1 MIFLTTV
8 KSDDLGMKF
17 VSASL
22 GRTEGLWQPVFSSHL
37 CDVVLMSVITNY
49 LTRPSCFI
57 FQWTVWPDP
66 DIKTELTTQGVFNNN
81 VIIR

>member
-22 GRTEGLWQPVFSSHL
+22 GRTVGLWQPVFSSHL
-37 CDVVLMSVITNY
+37 CDVVLMSVITNC

-57 FQWTVWPDP
+57 LQWTVWPADP
-66 DIKTELTTQGVFNNN
+66 NIKTELNNAGC
-81 VIIR
+81 IQ

>member
-1 MIFLTTV
+1 MSFPTTV

-22 GRTEGLWQPVFSSHL
+22 GRTVGLWQPVFSSHL

-66 DIKTELTTQGVFNNN
+66 NIKTELNNAGC
-81 VIIR
+81 IQY

>member
-1 MIFLTTV
+1 M

-22 GRTEGLWQPVFSSHL
+22 GRTVGLWQPVFSSHL